1 MLIRVRITFLNQG
14 VPVSIKFEVLD
25 IWSKFQKMQVSK
37 ILDKQQ
43 ESFPTNIYNFLV
55 ISYGSCVRQSFRECS
70 WWIRSEI

>member
-1 MLIRVRITFLNQG
+1 
-14 VPVSIKFEVLD
+14 
-25 IWSKFQKMQVSK
+25 MQVSK

>member
-1 MLIRVRITFLNQG
+1 MLIRIGITFLNQG
-14 VPVSIKFEVLD
+14 VPVSIKLEVLD

-43 ESFPTNIYNFLV
+43 ESFPTNNYNFLV
-55 ISYGSCVRQSFRECS
+55 ISYGSWMRQSFRECS